1 MSILSKSQGM
11 GVAALLL
18 AASAILSRLMGLVRD
33 KVISWQF
40 GAGNEADIY
49 FAAFVVPDL
58 INYLLAGGFLGITLM
73 PLLARRFAE
82 DEADGWKFFST
93 VLTWMGLA
101 ALLLT
106 TAAMI
111 FVAPLSRLVA
121 PGLEGAD
128 LARLQVFMRI
138 TLPAQFFFLT
148 GSCVTSLLFLRR
160 QFAIPALAPLIYN
173 GCIIFFGVSLPWAG
187 LVEGMSGYCIGVVLG
202 AALGT
207 LILPLHM
214 VRKTSFH
221 FSPNFSHPL
230 CKRFL
235 LLALPLMLGQTIT
248 ALDEQFLRI
257 FGSLTGDGSVSLLNY
272 SKRVA
277 QVPVAMVG
285 QAAALAS
292 YPFLVSLLA
301 KGDKTAFFEVLARA
315 LRTGLGLILPL
326 ALWIAVLAPSTFTLL
341 FFGGRMT
348 EAEIVRAAPLLQI
361 LLCASPFW
369 VLLELLTRGFYAQTD
384 TLTPAVSGTILTL
397 VFLPVYACVAVPLG
411 AWGIALTSTV
421 SLIIYSIV
429 LVVLWLG
436 REGRAAFSGVLVTA
450 GKSTLCA
457 LPGIAGGYFLDAW
470 VHPLLDPVSPI
481 LGAFAGLSTA
491 GLLFLATF
499 VPLGMKFCPELFA
512 RLQERWQARRKK
524 KKQS

>member
-101 ALLLT
+101 ALVLT

-173 GCIIFFGVSLPWAG
+173 GCIIFFGVSLPWSG

-207 LILPLHM
+207 LLLPLHM
-214 VRKTSFH
+214 VRKMAH
-221 FSPNFSHPL
+221 FAEFMMMGFWFMLCLRVYTRHFVRHMSWPLLGGLTTALMDETIQLRIPNRSSSVVDVWIDMTGVVAG
-230 CKRFL
+230 
-235 LLALPLMLGQTIT
+235 LLA
-248 ALDEQFLRI
+248 ALVI
-257 FGSLTGDGSVSLLNY
+257 LLIV
-272 SKRVA
+272 R
-277 QVPVAMVG
+277 
-285 QAAALAS
+285 AL
-292 YPFLVSLLA
+292 
-301 KGDKTAFFEVLARA
+301 TAFARIERENRA
-315 LRTGLGLILPL
+315 LRAEREELRRIQREQEHERL
-326 ALWIAVLAPSTFTLL
+326 AQ
-341 FFGGRMT
+341 
-348 EAEIVRAAPLLQI
+348 RAAH
-361 LLCASPFW
+361 
-369 VLLELLTRGFYAQTD
+369 R
-384 TLTPAVSGTILTL
+384 
-397 VFLPVYACVAVPLG
+397 
-411 AWGIALTSTV
+411 
-421 SLIIYSIV
+421 
-429 LVVLWLG
+429 
-436 REGRAAFSGVLVTA
+436 
-450 GKSTLCA
+450 
-457 LPGIAGGYFLDAW
+457 
-470 VHPLLDPVSPI
+470 
-481 LGAFAGLSTA
+481 AFA
-491 GLLFLATF
+491 
-499 VPLGMKFCPELFA
+499 
-512 RLQERWQARRKK
+512 EREEPPSEAALDKDEEDETT
-524 KKQS
+524 